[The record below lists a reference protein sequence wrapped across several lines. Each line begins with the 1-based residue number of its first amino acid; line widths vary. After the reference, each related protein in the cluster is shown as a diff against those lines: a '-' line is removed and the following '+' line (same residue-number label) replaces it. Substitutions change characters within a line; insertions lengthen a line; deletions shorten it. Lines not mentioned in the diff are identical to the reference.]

1 MNDYCYKPKTSSLPK
16 LNLTTLSTKY
26 KSFYSNSK
34 SKSTSSNYN
43 TFRIQST
50 NHNTSNFSKSN
61 LKEIDKIYSLTARKI
76 IDEKIKK
83 KKKKKLKKNMI
94 YLTEI
99 SKNQTDD
106 NYFAMSSVNKIDASI
121 KKRIN
126 KDLIWKE
133 KNQNI
138 YDIYTSKNRID
149 INNVKNRVREN
160 LSGVNINLRKEVNKN
175 NYFPSDNIEIIKE
188 AREIL
193 KRMQKHIIQEKLV
206 TKKYNQFNRVDLHTF
221 REHNR
226 DICLNNILI
235 NIIKS
240 ESNKMK
246 KNENLKSQALKEAND
261 DFDKD
266 TEIFEKLTKNE
277 IINFRNKEIKLDE
290 AIKQNRVLIDE
301 IRKRN
306 SELHSIK
313 EEVKKYIRDIL
324 AYIKYENFIK
334 KIISSEKD
342 NLYENNNE
350 KDNKDIIKFKYI
362 LDDKE
367 LDLLIKNIIKEYYIG
382 NEIILADDITPQMVV
397 NLLQGMQS
405 NIINV
410 MEERDLII
418 KEIEK
423 DRKKYEKIL
432 EDLRAKVEHDKKE
445 LNILYKEINLV
456 YNLTTP
462 QKDMKEVKECSE
474 NYIISINK
482 ELSKYIKDKNFIK
495 SENVCVD
502 TFRLLHI
509 LQDNFYNIYNE
520 LNQLTENEENE
531 NIFKDAVE
539 KIKIE
544 NKKEKQNEKKSLAK
558 KLFEEKNKKLQQRMF
573 RYKTK
578 GPITVPP
585 PWALNQRKKK
595 KIIKRDIKAEN
606 EEILFY

>member
-1 MNDYCYKPKTSSLPK
+1 
-16 LNLTTLSTKY
+16 
-26 KSFYSNSK
+26 
-34 SKSTSSNYN
+34 
-43 TFRIQST
+43 
-50 NHNTSNFSKSN
+50 
-61 LKEIDKIYSLTARKI
+61 
-76 IDEKIKK
+76 
-83 KKKKKLKKNMI
+83 MI

-246 KNENLKSQALKEAND
+246 KNENLKSQALKEANE

-418 KEIEK
+418 KEIEQ

-432 EDLRAKVEHDKKE
+432 EDLRAKVKHDKKE

-495 SENVCVD
+495 SENICFD
-502 TFRLLHI
+502 TFRLLHL
-509 LQDNFYNIYNE
+509 LQDKFYNVYNE
-520 LNQLTENEENE
+520 LNQIAEKDENSD
-531 NIFKDAVE
+531 IFKEAIE
-539 KIKIE
+539 KIKLE
-544 NKKEKQNEKKSLAK
+544 NKREKQKEKKSL
-558 KLFEEKNKKLQQRMF
+558 E
-573 RYKTK
+573 
-578 GPITVPP
+578 
-585 PWALNQRKKK
+585 
-595 KIIKRDIKAEN
+595 IK
-606 EEILFY
+606 

>member
-83 KKKKKLKKNMI
+83 NKKKKLKKNMI

-99 SKNQTDD
+99 SKIQTDD

-495 SENVCVD
+495 SENVCLD

-558 KLFEEKNKKLQQRMF
+558 KLFE
-573 RYKTK
+573 
-578 GPITVPP
+578 
-585 PWALNQRKKK
+585 
-595 KIIKRDIKAEN
+595 
-606 EEILFY
+606 

>member
-246 KNENLKSQALKEAND
+246 KNENLKSQALKEANE

-382 NEIILADDITPQMVV
+382 SEIILADDITPQMVV

-418 KEIEK
+418 K
-423 DRKKYEKIL
+423 
-432 EDLRAKVEHDKKE
+432 
-445 LNILYKEINLV
+445 INLS
-456 YNLTTP
+456 L
-462 QKDMKEVKECSE
+462 
-474 NYIISINK
+474 I
-482 ELSKYIKDKNFIK
+482 
-495 SENVCVD
+495 
-502 TFRLLHI
+502 LL
-509 LQDNFYNIYNE
+509 LM
-520 LNQLTENEENE
+520 
-531 NIFKDAVE
+531 
-539 KIKIE
+539 
-544 NKKEKQNEKKSLAK
+544 KKSLI
-558 KLFEEKNKKLQQRMF
+558 
-573 RYKTK
+573 Y
-578 GPITVPP
+578 
-585 PWALNQRKKK
+585 
-595 KIIKRDIKAEN
+595 
-606 EEILFY
+606 

>member
-83 KKKKKLKKNMI
+83 KKKKKLKKNII

-495 SENVCVD
+495 SENVCLD

-573 RYKTK
+573 
-578 GPITVPP
+578 
-585 PWALNQRKKK
+585 
-595 KIIKRDIKAEN
+595 
-606 EEILFY
+606 